1 MIGRRARRPV
11 TAAEDRTLDG
21 GLLGGRRSRSR
32 IALLRVRPGF
42 ACRRFLRRPRRAG
55 RSGSIHDRRRSS
67 DQPHD
72 ARPASIG
79 PGSGMG
85 IARVGLSAAY
95 DDDVA
100 VAASPPEKEI
110 RQALLRSL
118 EASASPTTR
127 LVEEFRVP
135 RVHVRADI
143 AVIGAELHAYEIKS
157 EADSLRRLPA
167 QVGGFGTVFDF
178 CSLVVAPG
186 HVDAALDIVPRGGA
200 SRWSALTNR
209 PSPGFGPL
217 GRIPRS
223 TSRLRSACCGGKRS
237 SALW

>member
-1 MIGRRARRPV
+1 
-11 TAAEDRTLDG
+11 
-21 GLLGGRRSRSR
+21 
-32 IALLRVRPGF
+32 
-42 ACRRFLRRPRRAG
+42 
-55 RSGSIHDRRRSS
+55 
-67 DQPHD
+67 
-72 ARPASIG
+72 
-79 PGSGMG
+79 MG

-118 EASASPTTR
+118 GASASPTTR

-186 HVDAALDIVPRGGA
+186 HVDAALDIVPAWWGV
-200 SRWSALTNR
+200 TVV
-209 PSPGFGPL
+209 GPNE
-217 GRIPRS
+217 P
-223 TSRLRSACCGGKRS
+223 TFTRLRAARPNPQVDVALAVRLLWRKEVERALVIEGITPDYVAGRAGMWQQLLEALDEAALRAAVRTALGSRTDWRGRLIGDPAPAC
-237 SALW
+237 